1 MSVSKGSSFRDLLA
15 WQKAREL
22 TILIY
27 RDFNNCKDYSF
38 RDQIQR
44 ASVSVMNNIA
54 EGFAKR
60 SDKSFKHFLLISKG
74 SLSEVQSM
82 LILAND
88 LGYIS
93 KEVRDSRFIL
103 AEETAKIMSG
113 LIKKLKTQGS

>member
-1 MSVSKGSSFRDLLA
+1 MCVSKGSSFRDLLA

>member
-82 LILAND
+82 LISAND